1 MHKISI
7 FFYILGFNNGCVRS
21 KLEQLTIAASCIHVY
36 RGRTGETTTKKSEE
50 TKKSDVTQVDTRQ
63 REPTTLSNM
72 TGEVKKPNH
81 YLFPKLDCSMCT

>member
-1 MHKISI
+1 MDMFGQNWS
-7 FFYILGFNNGCVRS
+7 NS
-21 KLEQLTIAASCIHVY
+21 QLQHHVY
-36 RGRTGETTTKKSEE
+36 MFIEDVQRKQKNQWKQ
-50 TKKSDVTQVDTRQ
+50 KKSDVTQVDARQ